1 MYRQGDVL
9 LVKMNG
15 KKPIGGKRMANK
27 GRVLLA
33 EGEATGHSHTLP
45 ETSELYELDGKR
57 WVIVPE
63 TSELVHQEHEAIAI
77 APGTYWVVRQREY
90 TPEAIRRVSD

>member
-9 LVKMNG
+9 LVKTNG
-15 KKPIGGKRMANK
+15 KKLTGGKRVAGK

-45 ETSELYELDGKR
+45 ETAELYELDDKQ

-63 TSELVHQEHEAIAI
+63 ASELVHQEHDAIVV

-90 TPEAIRRVSD
+90 TPQAIRRVSD